1 MYDLRGLRLPGMLP
15 QEGYDGIPASLGG
28 LNAVPQMGAPQG
40 LPSPAPGSPQP
51 ELGQQPSWLP
61 SLAPPQGVMS
71 QPAQGAAPQS
81 APQNPPSW
89 VSALAP
95 SQGVMPQPAQG
106 APSGGQPSGLP
117 SQAPRLPQPPT
128 GQPDWVKAL
137 LPRDGVAQ
145 RPSWTPP
152 GANQAPG
159 TARRPMQNRWGS
171 RFGSGRRGGM
181 FGGLRER
188 LY

>member
-40 LPSPAPGSPQP
+40 LPSPVPGSPQP

-61 SLAPPQGVMS
+61 SLAPP
-71 QPAQGAAPQS
+71 
-81 APQNPPSW
+81 
-89 VSALAP
+89 
-95 SQGVMPQPAQG
+95 QGVMPQPAQG

-171 RFGSGRRGGM
+171 RFGAGRRGGM